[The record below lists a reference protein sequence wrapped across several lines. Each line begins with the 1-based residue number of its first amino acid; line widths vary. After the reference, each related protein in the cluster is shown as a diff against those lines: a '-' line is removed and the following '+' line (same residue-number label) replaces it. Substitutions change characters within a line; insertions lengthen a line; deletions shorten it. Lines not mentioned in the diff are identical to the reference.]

1 MEIMARRKSVE
12 NTIVPSKKETI
23 LAYIETL
30 MHTIKKSN
38 VAFEDKATN
47 IKYYYNNDVGYVD
60 RQFENITQDD
70 IKKNGYNWIIINE
83 KSHKWQQLIG
93 GGFENKL
100 QIQIVAFTRI
110 QKQGENLSTLM
121 NSLQKDVFTAILKD
135 VELGNMCSYIVPLSE
150 SPVDN
155 MIYPYGGVMM
165 NFEIVYV
172 AHDNLDF

>member
-1 MEIMARRKSVE
+1 MARTKST
-12 NTIVPSKKETI
+12 NGIVQSKKETI
-23 LAYIETL
+23 LAYIEKL
-30 MHTIKKSN
+30 MGTIKKKN
-38 VAFEDKATN
+38 VAFTDKVTGV
-47 IKYYYNNDVGYVD
+47 KYHYNNDVGYVD

-83 KSHKWQQLIG
+83 KSHKWQQLVG
-93 GGFENKL
+93 GGFENRL
-100 QIQIVAFTRI
+100 QIQIVGFVCV

-150 SPVDN
+150 YPVDN